1 MMEEYAEIPGAA
13 AAPEPSDNANPAKQR
28 RRRIVLGA
36 LLLIALIA
44 GAIWFIRHETYG
56 KFQQSTEDA
65 YFQADT
71 VAASARV
78 SGYIEEVL
86 VRENQDVKA
95 GQPLLRLD
103 VRDYRAQAA
112 QGRAQIDLAAANA
125 DNARAMISEQEA
137 AIDQARAVLAAAQS
151 KARFAAT
158 EVARYAPLAA
168 SGAEPAEKLATLR
181 AQASQAAQDV
191 LAQQAAL
198 ASTTRRIAG
207 FQAQIAQA
215 QAQGRNARAQ
225 MDVADVN
232 VGSTVIRASIA
243 GRVGDLSARAGQFI
257 QPGQRLMSI
266 VPVEQVYLEANF
278 KETQLG
284 LMRQGQPAHIEV
296 DALPG
301 MAIRGHVASLA
312 PGTGAQFSLLPPQN
326 ATGNFTKIVQRVPV
340 RIAIDTDPAIRR
352 LLIPG
357 LSVEVSVD
365 TRSARDDMD
374 RLRKQQEAYRDARR

>member
-1 MMEEYAEIPGAA
+1 MEEYAPVPGVAG
-13 AAPEPSDNANPAKQR
+13 APDASEGAKPDKRNR
-28 RRRIVLGA
+28 RRALLGA
-36 LLLIALIA
+36 ILLVVLIV
-44 GAIWFIRHETYG
+44 GAFWFIRHETYG

-71 VAASARV
+71 VTASARV
-78 SGYIEEVL
+78 SGYVEEVL
-86 VRENQDVKA
+86 VHENQDVKA

-112 QGRAQIDLAAANA
+112 QGQAQIDLAAANA

-137 AIDQARAVLAAAQS
+137 AIEQARAVLAAAQN
-151 KARFAAT
+151 KARFAAG
-158 EVARYAPLAA
+158 EVARYAPLTA
-168 SGAEPAEKLATLR
+168 SGAESAEKLATLR
-181 AQASQAAQDV
+181 VQATQAIQDVAAQH
-191 LAQQAAL
+191 AAL
-198 ASTTRRIAG
+198 ASTTRRVAG
-207 FQAQIAQA
+207 LQAQIAQA
-215 QAQGRNARAQ
+215 QAQGRNAKAQ
-225 MDVADVN
+225 MDAANVN
-232 VGSTVIRASIA
+232 VGSTIIRASIA
-243 GRVGDLSARAGQFI
+243 GRVGDLTARAGQYI

-266 VPVEQVYLEANF
+266 VPVEQIYLEANF

-284 LMRQGQPAHIEV
+284 LMRQGQPADIEV

-301 MAIRGHVASLA
+301 IAIRGHVASLA

-340 RIAIDTDPAIRR
+340 RIAIDSDPAIRR

-365 TRSARDDMD
+365 TRSARDDMN
-374 RLRKQQEAYRDARR
+374 RLKQRQNAYRDARQ